1 MSKEF
6 QIRDGNLIASF
17 DLENEDG
24 DIDFC
29 KLLKVSHDVAEEIGM
44 FVDYVATNKIIKD
57 QSKKIADLETK
68 LAEKDKQLEYFS
80 KRDDEQEK
88 QLEKQAL
95 FHRKS
100 IKELKQ
106 QLAESENQCRECK
119 HLNKKIELNI
129 KNKLMAENCE
139 LQKQLAEKE
148 KEIESLKHF
157 KVTIGTMETNQVD
170 ISSTTYIDQ
179 DKISFCIEQLE
190 KVKKFTEK
198 EIKECN
204 KLLQEEF
211 EDDYYIQSVNA
222 RQSMC
227 YEFKREIDNQI
238 KQLNEGK

>member
-1 MSKEF
+1 MSKELDEF
-6 QIRDGNLIASF
+6 YKSYSARIIAIDDTPSVEVMDGGKF
-17 DLENEDG
+17 
-24 DIDFC
+24 
-29 KLLKVSHDVAEEIGM
+29 KLLSIEEYEEM
-44 FVDYVATNKIIKD
+44 TN
-57 QSKKIADLETK
+57 KIADL
-68 LAEKDKQLEYFS
+68 QS
-80 KRDDEQEK
+80 
-88 QLEKQAL
+88 
-95 FHRKS
+95 
-100 IKELKQ
+100 
-106 QLAESENQCRECK
+106 
-119 HLNKKIELNI
+119 
-129 KNKLMAENCE
+129 
-139 LQKQLAEKE
+139 QLAEKE

-238 KQLNEGK
+238 KAIKREK